1 MPDFVF
7 WNIWMLFLPILSY
20 ETILRSDLGYVLTV
34 NLFFG
39 QAVLTGSVLMLK
51 CSFLKCVCPLL
62 LTVCFCAEHTR
73 QWVPRPR
80 VGAVPTSHRMKRWS
94 KATATEEAWL
104 INKLSVLSAVQ
115 KNICCSES
123 IFIAQCRVLSP
134 MVVSDQAP
142 WNKQPALV
150 FHLSSDLRQILFL
163 PWKNETLLLFYSQI
177 RLFLG
182 SLQHRHHSEEDKV
195 HGAVRVTMSH
205 RGTGDLLRP
214 QEVCHDEWWVGQQP
228 ASYCGHV
235 TSWSQI

>member
-1 MPDFVF
+1 
-7 WNIWMLFLPILSY
+7 
-20 ETILRSDLGYVLTV
+20 
-34 NLFFG
+34 
-39 QAVLTGSVLMLK
+39 MLK

-94 KATATEEAWL
+94 KATAAEEAWL

-163 PWKNETLLLFYSQI
+163 PWKVRLYCCFIHRFVFFLDPCNIDIIQRKIKSMALCVSQCPT
-177 RLFLG
+177 
-182 SLQHRHHSEEDKV
+182 EEL
-195 HGAVRVTMSH
+195 ATYY
-205 RGTGDLLRP
+205 DLKRFAMMNGESVNNQLAI
-214 QEVCHDEWWVGQQP
+214 VGM
-228 ASYCGHV
+228 
-235 TSWSQI
+235 